1 MSTVLEEGIC
11 RDSHYSIRYFSAGC
25 QSWTDREKAFTL
37 ADMSM
42 AYLFFILFGLLIVSW
57 GIGAWYIAA
66 LQKKIAKLY
75 GGVELAGDDMHA
87 EVVRRLGRI
96 ETQLEELEPRLART
110 EAIADMSVQK
120 IGFVRF
126 NPFHDTG
133 GDNSFILTLLD
144 AENTGVMV
152 SSLFAREGVRIYG
165 KAIERGRSRHQLSE
179 EEKKVLEETMQ
190 K

>member
-1 MSTVLEEGIC
+1 
-11 RDSHYSIRYFSAGC
+11 
-25 QSWTDREKAFTL
+25 
-37 ADMSM
+37 M